1 VGATERL
8 TPKLLVAAYAS
19 GYFPMADM
27 RSRARG
33 GPSRIGWYSPD
44 PRAVLPLE
52 EGGLHVPRSLAR
64 TMRQGKFE
72 VTVDECFE
80 QVMRACA
87 APRRD
92 EGPAEAWISEEM
104 IDVYTQLHR
113 LGHAHSVEA
122 WSAGGGE
129 RRLAGGIY
137 GVSIGAAFFAESM
150 FCRPELGGTDASKV
164 CLVELAQRLRRVG
177 YQLLD
182 VQMANAHTRRFGVV
196 EIDRETFLLRLAEAI
211 CGSASI

>member
-1 VGATERL
+1 
-8 TPKLLVAAYAS
+8 
-19 GYFPMADM
+19 
-27 RSRARG
+27 
-33 GPSRIGWYSPD
+33 
-44 PRAVLPLE
+44 
-52 EGGLHVPRSLAR
+52 
-64 TMRQGKFE
+64 MRQGKFE

-104 IDVYTQLHR
+104 IDVYTQLHG